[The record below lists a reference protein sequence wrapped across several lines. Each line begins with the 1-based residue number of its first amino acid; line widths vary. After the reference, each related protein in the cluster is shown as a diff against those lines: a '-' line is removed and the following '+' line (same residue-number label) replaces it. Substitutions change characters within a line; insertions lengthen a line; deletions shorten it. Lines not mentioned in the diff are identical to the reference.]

1 VQEEGREEEGSVG
14 LNMPASAVAVSTKT
28 ANLEELKEG
37 EYEVPFGTVIVT
49 KTSYGYKIVIY
60 IDEKRLGRNMA
71 NQIALSMVGPY
82 LRREQLA

>member
-1 VQEEGREEEGSVG
+1 
-14 LNMPASAVAVSTKT
+14 MPASAVAVSTKT

-37 EYEVPFGTVIVT
+37 EYDVPFGTVIVSR
-49 KTSYGYKIVIY
+49 TSYGYKIVVY